1 MKRILRVRGV
11 TKGYLL
17 RACAFQPKMIHNTG
31 ITLKERA
38 VILSGVY
45 RLALALN
52 AVKKWAKYFG

>member
-1 MKRILRVRGV
+1 M

-17 RACAFQPKMIHNTG
+17 RAFVFQPKMIHNIGKTF
-31 ITLKERA
+31 IKERA

-45 RLALALN
+45 RPALALN